1 MIKKLYILLGLAAI
15 TVSGTVFGEDCPPG
29 LDGNLC
35 RAENGDRRAM
45 YMVARAAYV
54 EENEAIKNGAAAVDF
69 SDAYNWAWKSKKLGF
84 EGGDSVLKMIYL
96 NAASHTDP
104 VEAHRWITR
113 ALNDGEEEY
122 LLLWLG
128 RLEEGM
134 TQAQIQEANSKT
146 LD

>member
-1 MIKKLYILLGLAAI
+1 MIKTLYIVVGLA
-15 TVSGTVFGEDCPPG
+15 VLSFSGIAFGEDCPSG

-54 EENEAIKNGAAAVDF
+54 KENEAIKDGATVVDF
-69 SDAYNWAWKSKKLGF
+69 SQAYEWAWKSKKLGF
-84 EGGDSVLKMIYL
+84 QGGNSVLKMIYV
-96 NAASHTDP
+96 NAPMHKNP

-113 ALNDGEEEY
+113 ALNDGETY
-122 LLLWLG
+122 LVLWLQ
-128 RLEEGM
+128 RLEDVM
-134 TQAQIQEANSKT
+134 TQTQIQEANSKI